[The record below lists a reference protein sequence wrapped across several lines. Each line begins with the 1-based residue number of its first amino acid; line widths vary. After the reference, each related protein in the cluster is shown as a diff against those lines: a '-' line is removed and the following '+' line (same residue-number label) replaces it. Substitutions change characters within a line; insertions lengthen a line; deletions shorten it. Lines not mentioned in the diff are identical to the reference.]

1 MKADKAHITRSI
13 KIARGQLDGILRMI
27 EEDPLLCGHFQSAV
41 GNSGSFETSESRD
54 FAGPYP
60 WLCPRG
66 TAYGRAQPKT
76 GGSSPTVGK
85 AGYIIINNGPI
96 KSE

>member
-13 KIARGQLDGILRMI
+13 KIARGQLDGILRMM
-27 EEDPLLCGHFQSAV
+27 EEDRYCVNISAV

-85 AGYIIINNGPI
+85 AGYIIINNGPV

>member
-27 EEDPLLCGHFQSAV
+27 EEDR
-41 GNSGSFETSESRD
+41 SFEASESRD
-54 FAGPYP
+54 FASPYT

-85 AGYIIINNGPI
+85 AGYIIINNGAA
-96 KSE
+96 KFE